1 MCRLCL
7 RELHKFFHSRLHC
20 ALLCVLLLFPLLH
33 LAFTLHAQ
41 TQERYALLNDKVL
54 NAKEAKAIADD
65 LRRSMSGT
73 VQKSWIADRKQ
84 ELEKLVEQGIQK
96 EDIRYQTLDQAYWD
110 GYRTMEMVDAIR
122 LDPKT
127 PAIVRHDLNT
137 HQWRYG
143 PYEGWMSRM
152 KIFEDTAK
160 LYALFCLFLFGSM
173 FNQEESCDMLELLK
187 SCRKGRRKLACAKLI
202 VSFSLALMLAAA
214 LYIILSVSTSM
225 ILDLSG
231 GDTTLMML
239 RTLHIYTFSQIDLQ
253 ALGLLLLSGIA
264 CTLFAVF
271 TSVIVKKPAVSLG
284 LGMLFFLLPMLI
296 AMDGLQTSWTS
307 FFPSNFL
314 SFRAIDQLMTT
325 PWLAVLGNLYHR
337 LPLLSVV
344 WSFLCIVLIPVMIAK
359 QSSIRSWSIMRM
371 MSTLGKST
379 KRKPNHT
386 DHNIRS

>member
-1 MCRLCL
+1 
-7 RELHKFFHSRLHC
+7 
-20 ALLCVLLLFPLLH
+20 
-33 LAFTLHAQ
+33 
-41 TQERYALLNDKVL
+41 
-54 NAKEAKAIADD
+54 
-65 LRRSMSGT
+65 
-73 VQKSWIADRKQ
+73 
-84 ELEKLVEQGIQK
+84 
-96 EDIRYQTLDQAYWD
+96 
-110 GYRTMEMVDAIR
+110 
-122 LDPKT
+122 
-127 PAIVRHDLNT
+127 
-137 HQWRYG
+137 
-143 PYEGWMSRM
+143 
-152 KIFEDTAK
+152 
-160 LYALFCLFLFGSM
+160 
-173 FNQEESCDMLELLK
+173 MLELLK

-314 SFRAIDQLMTT
+314 SPI
-325 PWLAVLGNLYHR
+325 
-337 LPLLSVV
+337 
-344 WSFLCIVLIPVMIAK
+344 
-359 QSSIRSWSIMRM
+359 
-371 MSTLGKST
+371 
-379 KRKPNHT
+379 
-386 DHNIRS
+386 

>member
-1 MCRLCL
+1 
-7 RELHKFFHSRLHC
+7 
-20 ALLCVLLLFPLLH
+20 
-33 LAFTLHAQ
+33 
-41 TQERYALLNDKVL
+41 
-54 NAKEAKAIADD
+54 
-65 LRRSMSGT
+65 
-73 VQKSWIADRKQ
+73 
-84 ELEKLVEQGIQK
+84 
-96 EDIRYQTLDQAYWD
+96 
-110 GYRTMEMVDAIR
+110 
-122 LDPKT
+122 
-127 PAIVRHDLNT
+127 
-137 HQWRYG
+137 
-143 PYEGWMSRM
+143 
-152 KIFEDTAK
+152 
-160 LYALFCLFLFGSM
+160 
-173 FNQEESCDMLELLK
+173 
-187 SCRKGRRKLACAKLI
+187 
-202 VSFSLALMLAAA
+202 
-214 LYIILSVSTSM
+214 M

-359 QSSIRSWSIMRM
+359 HSSIRSWSIMRM

>member
-122 LDPKT
+122 LDPQT

-239 RTLHIYTFSQIDLQ
+239 RTLHIYTFS
-253 ALGLLLLSGIA
+253 
-264 CTLFAVF
+264 
-271 TSVIVKKPAVSLG
+271 VKKPAVSLG

-359 QSSIRSWSIMRM
+359 HSSIRSWSIMRM

>member
-41 TQERYALLNDKVL
+41 TQERYALLNNKVL

-110 GYRTMEMVDAIR
+110 GYRTMEMVDVIR
-122 LDPKT
+122 LDPQT

-173 FNQEESCDMLELLK
+173 FYQEESCDMLELLK

-202 VSFSLALMLAAA
+202 VSFSLALMLAVA
-214 LYIILSVSTSM
+214 LISY
-225 ILDLSG
+225 
-231 GDTTLMML
+231 
-239 RTLHIYTFSQIDLQ
+239 
-253 ALGLLLLSGIA
+253 
-264 CTLFAVF
+264 C
-271 TSVIVKKPAVSLG
+271 
-284 LGMLFFLLPMLI
+284 
-296 AMDGLQTSWTS
+296 
-307 FFPSNFL
+307 
-314 SFRAIDQLMTT
+314 
-325 PWLAVLGNLYHR
+325 LYQ
-337 LPLLSVV
+337 PL
-344 WSFLCIVLIPVMIAK
+344 
-359 QSSIRSWSIMRM
+359 
-371 MSTLGKST
+371 
-379 KRKPNHT
+379 
-386 DHNIRS
+386 

>member
-122 LDPKT
+122 LDPQT

-152 KIFEDTAK
+152 KIFENTAK

-337 LPLLSVV
+337 LPLLYAV
-344 WSFLCIVLIPVMIAK
+344 WSFLCIVLIPK
-359 QSSIRSWSIMRM
+359 HSSIRSWSIMRM